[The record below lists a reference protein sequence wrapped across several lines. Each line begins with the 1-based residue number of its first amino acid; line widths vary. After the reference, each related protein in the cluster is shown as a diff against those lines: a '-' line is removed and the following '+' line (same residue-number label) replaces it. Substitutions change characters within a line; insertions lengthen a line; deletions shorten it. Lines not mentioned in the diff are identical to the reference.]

1 VVFWSLDRFSRE
13 GINQTMR
20 YLQLLDSYGVR
31 FQSYAEEYLNTDN
44 ELVRDIL
51 ISVLASL
58 AKQERRR
65 ISERTK
71 AGLETAR
78 QKGKR
83 LDAPP
88 KDHLKEDIARL
99 IKLDN
104 SKQAIA
110 KKLKISRST
119 VYKYSPATKD

>member
-20 YLQLLDSYGVR
+20 YLQLLDSYVVR